1 MGGGGGG
8 GGVGCQW
15 DEVCDSHFL
24 AGLDA
29 HSWTTTLSAR
39 AASTQQLSL
48 LLKCRTFSMILH
60 FILCLYFETCGKL
73 RHAGGTHKC
82 HHTATPLEPSLR
94 RALPSASFISLLND
108 STVAA
113 FLSNI
118 HVQFYSL
125 HSYRPL
131 PPLSLLSSKRR
142 PLVNAIKKVHLNTFS
157 QVVLF
162 EIPLDRI
169 VHLF

>member
-1 MGGGGGG
+1 
-8 GGVGCQW
+8 
-15 DEVCDSHFL
+15 
-24 AGLDA
+24 
-29 HSWTTTLSAR
+29 
-39 AASTQQLSL
+39 
-48 LLKCRTFSMILH
+48 MILH
-60 FILCLYFETCGKL
+60 VISLYFEMTCGGTQVQL
-73 RHAGGTHKC
+73 EVSHAYSLGTV
-82 HHTATPLEPSLR
+82 PSPP
-94 RALPSASFISLLND
+94 LPSASFISLLND
-108 STVAA
+108 STVA

-118 HVQFYSL
+118 HVQFSSL
-125 HSYRPL
+125 HSYRPF